1 MKRLVPV
8 LAALA
13 CVFVFASPAQAQVEL
28 QETPLSSQLASTVTT
43 IQPQCY
49 YCTTLTVTAFD
60 VLWPISGTISQEDAT
75 WFAFDHL
82 GIREYSTAG
91 SSITQAQFLSDMAGK
106 SYEELPPEIRA
117 FVGTSDTSYTVSK
130 ASWSYM
136 SAPDYY
142 NFGDF
147 YTLVFHQARK
157 VITVEVLYEYE
168 Y

>member
-13 CVFVFASPAQAQVEL
+13 CVLAFASPAQAQVDM
-28 QETPLSSQLASTVTT
+28 QEVSLSPRLASTVTT

-49 YCTTLTVTAFD
+49 YCTSLTVTAFN
-60 VLWPISGTISQEDAT
+60 VLWPTSGTISQADAT
-75 WFAFDHL
+75 WFAFEHL
-82 GIREYSTAG
+82 GLREYSTAG
-91 SSITQAQFLSDMAGK
+91 TSITQAQFLSDMANK
-106 SYEELPPEIRA
+106 SYEELPPEIRT

-157 VITVEVLYEYE
+157 VITVEVNYEYE